1 MVDLV
6 QDEKLKVTEEVSA
19 ATRATREGE
28 GNKSHTEIG
37 GYKASE

>member
-19 ATRATREGE
+19 ATREGE